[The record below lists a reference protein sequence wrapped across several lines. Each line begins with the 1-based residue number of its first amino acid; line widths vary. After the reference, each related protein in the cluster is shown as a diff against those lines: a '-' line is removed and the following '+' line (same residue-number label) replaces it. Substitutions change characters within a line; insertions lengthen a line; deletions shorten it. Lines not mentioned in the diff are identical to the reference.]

1 MRFISENDFA
11 HFSDESR
18 ILGVLRLGAGGY
30 DLDYQNDPIVFDLR
44 YLINRSGFLSESG
57 EVSEDALPQS
67 IFLHENVRSP
77 FARLEL
83 FPQIVALGTSHC
95 RDYGSVRV
103 GAYSNILGVH
113 GFVFSVRLI
122 LLRRGNVTC
131 R

>member
-11 HFSDESR
+11 HFSGESR

-57 EVSEDALPQS
+57 EVSEDALPPS
-67 IFLHENVRSP
+67 LLLHENVRSP

-83 FPQIVALGTSHC
+83 SPQIFAFGTCHR
-95 RDYGSVRV
+95 RDRSRVRV
-103 GAYSNILGVH
+103 CAYSNIFGVH
-113 GFVFSVRLI
+113 GFVF
-122 LLRRGNVTC
+122 
-131 R
+131 